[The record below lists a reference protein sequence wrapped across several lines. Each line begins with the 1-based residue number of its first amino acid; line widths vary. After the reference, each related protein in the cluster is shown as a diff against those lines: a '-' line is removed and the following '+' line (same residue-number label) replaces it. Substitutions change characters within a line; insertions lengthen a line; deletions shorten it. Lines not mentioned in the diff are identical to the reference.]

1 MSRSIT
7 LGRVLMV
14 GFLLVLVLNVFF
26 FRSESLTKFNGFWA
40 LISPDEVTCE
50 GRVALLPISTPS
62 QNSNLNSPKI
72 FLLETSGRAT
82 LNPRQA
88 CAIESALRFTNLNVF
103 VLIRSPFLNLSDVTT
118 CHLFKLSK
126 ETNTTTTNLYFRE
139 IQPDR
144 DLKDL
149 PFDCSMFKK
158 KLLQGH
164 KFYATFLSDALRL
177 AYLYNY
183 GGWYG
188 DLDFIYL
195 RSLAKENGSILAA
208 TGGKSNASYFLTNAA
223 MKMERRHP
231 FLLEYMED
239 SVRAFRGQARAEM
252 GPNTLTSSLKR
263 YCNIP
268 KSIQSLRNLSD
279 PSLCSNIRVVPPQVF
294 HPIRLHTMKFLWS
307 KEELTPAFWNQT
319 KRDAWAIHFFSYL
332 TSSKEVTKNS
342 RKEAYSYLAPIY
354 CPNSFASV
362 EEF

>member
-1 MSRSIT
+1 
-7 LGRVLMV
+7 
-14 GFLLVLVLNVFF
+14 LNVFF

-144 DLKDL
+144 DLK
-149 PFDCSMFKK
+149 
-158 KLLQGH
+158 GH

-208 TGGKSNASYFLTNAA
+208 TGGKN
-223 MKMERRHP
+223 
-231 FLLEYMED
+231 
-239 SVRAFRGQARAEM
+239 
-252 GPNTLTSSLKR
+252 
-263 YCNIP
+263 
-268 KSIQSLRNLSD
+268 